1 MSKNKIPNIKPAA
14 AGTQA
19 ILPCSVAI
27 SMDGM
32 SNDHTEAAI
41 ITPDA
46 KPNSAFSTLLFI
58 LFFITNTMAAPR
70 VVPTNGIINPVV
82 KFISFPPL
90 TYSIL

>member
-1 MSKNKIPNIKPAA
+1 M
-14 AGTQA
+14 
-19 ILPCSVAI
+19 

-41 ITPDA
+41 ITPEA
-46 KPNSAFSTLLFI
+46 NPNSAFSTLLFI

-70 VVPTNGIINPVV
+70 VVPINGTIIPVV

-90 TYSIL
+90 KYSILQGVILFALITILPFFF